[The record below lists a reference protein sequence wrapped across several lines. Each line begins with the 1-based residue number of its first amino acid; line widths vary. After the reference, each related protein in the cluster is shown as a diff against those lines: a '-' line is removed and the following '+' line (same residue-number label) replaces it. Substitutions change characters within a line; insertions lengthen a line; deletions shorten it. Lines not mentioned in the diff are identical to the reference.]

1 MGKFLLGIIV
11 GILLVF
17 LAAYLFIRGGG
28 LPMNASAN
36 TLPMEEFLAKTAI
49 VASVGNAAKEQAP
62 IPADE
67 TNLLAGARI
76 YQTHGCVDC
85 HGYIGDPNSGMGKN
99 FHPVAPH
106 LLPPS
111 EGVTDD
117 EVGET
122 HWIVKNGIRF
132 SGMPTFNTQ
141 LNETELWQVSLL
153 LHNANKLP
161 ASVQEALR
169 QRSGAEGSR
178 PPTSN
183 MPAPSASESA
193 SPVQSPGPRP

>member
-1 MGKFLLGIIV
+1 VIGLAPLHSKDPKRSPPAQSRELLP
-11 GILLVF
+11 
-17 LAAYLFIRGGG
+17 R
-28 LPMNASAN
+28 
-36 TLPMEEFLAKTAI
+36 
-49 VASVGNAAKEQAP
+49 
-62 IPADE
+62 
-67 TNLLAGARI
+67 
-76 YQTHGCVDC
+76 
-85 HGYIGDPNSGMGKN
+85 
-99 FHPVAPH
+99 APH

-132 SGMPTFNTQ
+132 SGMPTFNTR

-169 QRSGAEGSR
+169 KPSGGEGS
-178 PPTSN
+178 TSPASN
-183 MPAPSASESA
+183 TPAPSVTEPP
-193 SPVQSPGPRP
+193 SPGQSPPPPR